1 MRKMRLPVS
10 AVVLAAILALA
21 GCGRTSSENQPAA
34 SIGGPGGAASKA
46 NAAKSDF
53 DLKHPQVIIET
64 SLGSITLELDG
75 EKSPKTV
82 ENFLS
87 YVDAGAYD
95 QTIVHQVYKN
105 VALVAGGYDK
115 SLGPVRAQIPI
126 RNEAAE
132 SNLKNMR
139 GTIAMNRQP
148 DVIDSAT
155 SQFFINVADNPALDC
170 RNRDPENPQG
180 YGYCVFGRVTKGMEV
195 VDRIADAPVH
205 DTKEFDQTP
214 VQAVVVKAIRRAQ

>member
-21 GCGRTSSENQPAA
+21 GCGRNSSENQPAA

-95 QTIVHQVYKN
+95 QTIVH
-105 VALVAGGYDK
+105 AGLREGRT
-115 SLGPVRAQIPI
+115 SGG
-126 RNEAAE
+126 AAGQ
-132 SNLKNMR
+132 LKDR
-139 GTIAMNRQP
+139 GEDWQ
-148 DVIDSAT
+148 
-155 SQFFINVADNPALDC
+155 
-170 RNRDPENPQG
+170 
-180 YGYCVFGRVTKGMEV
+180 
-195 VDRIADAPVH
+195 
-205 DTKEFDQTP
+205 
-214 VQAVVVKAIRRAQ
+214 RRWL